1 MKRQL
6 IKLIEYLLK
15 KTAVGDWR
23 FWISVF
29 TLADMAFWK
38 STKVPGHIV
47 EIGVV
52 GRNSLIFSKLIS
64 VTGENSLKKYYGF
77 DTIEG
82 YPLDTVNSNP
92 GLSSKSWKSNSCT
105 LSAVTKRLEDCGLS
119 QFCTFIKGDCRI
131 TLKQFLNSYDDIKVN
146 KGRMV
151 IALLYW
157 LQFVRG
163 ISCLYWS
170 LGVYA
175 NRIFSCCWW
184 RERQWNKALIDFASE
199 ITECFTWLWRHTCL
213 YCKAIVASLRKLSL
227 IRGHEFSASITQ
239 LSCIAAK
246 KTFRFSIFENKANLT

>member
-15 KTAVGDWR
+15 KKPLWR
-23 FWISVF
+23 LTILNIEYLLWLTWLFE
-29 TLADMAFWK
+29 K

-47 EIGVV
+47 EIGVAS

-77 DTIEG
+77 DTFEG

-151 IALLYW
+151 IALLY
-157 LQFVRG
+157 
-163 ISCLYWS
+163 IDCNSYEASCLY
-170 LGVYA
+170 
-175 NRIFSCCWW
+175 
-184 RERQWNKALIDFASE
+184 
-199 ITECFTWLWRHTCL
+199 
-213 YCKAIVASLRKLSL
+213 
-227 IRGHEFSASITQ
+227 
-239 LSCIAAK
+239 
-246 KTFRFSIFENKANLT
+246 

>member
-15 KTAVGDWR
+15 KKPLWEIDDFEYQYLLWLTWL
-23 FWISVF
+23 FE
-29 TLADMAFWK
+29 K

-47 EIGVV
+47 EIGVAS

-77 DTIEG
+77 DTFEG

-151 IALLYW
+151 IALLY
-157 LQFVRG
+157 
-163 ISCLYWS
+163 IDCNSYEAS
-170 LGVYA
+170 LA
-175 NRIFSCCWW
+175 SIEDCWEFMPIGSLVAVD
-184 RERQWNKALIDFASE
+184 ERKGGETKALIDFASRNNQNVLHDCGG
-199 ITECFTWLWRHTCL
+199 IPA
-213 YCKAIVASLRKLSL
+213 YCKAIVASLRNSPLSEDMNFQHL
-227 IRGHEFSASITQ
+227 L
-239 LSCIAAK
+239 LS
-246 KTFRFSIFENKANLT
+246 

>member
-15 KTAVGDWR
+15 KKPLWEIDDFEYQYLLWLTWL
-23 FWISVF
+23 FE
-29 TLADMAFWK
+29 K

-47 EIGVV
+47 EIGVAS

-77 DTIEG
+77 DTFEG

-151 IALLYW
+151 IALLY
-157 LQFVRG
+157 
-163 ISCLYWS
+163 IDCNSYEAS
-170 LGVYA
+170 LA
-175 NRIFSCCWW
+175 SIEDCWEFMPIGSLVAVDEK
-184 RERQWNKALIDFASE
+184 RKGGETKALIDFASRNNQNVLHDCGG
-199 ITECFTWLWRHTCL
+199 IPA
-213 YCKAIVASLRKLSL
+213 YIVK
-227 IRGHEFSASITQ
+227 Q
-239 LSCIAAK
+239 
-246 KTFRFSIFENKANLT
+246 